1 MKLPQGFQTC
11 NEMTLSA
18 HLLGAVQPDSS
29 LEGSFL
35 FELTTT
41 TGTVLGNSVPG
52 KVSAQGM
59 AAALYSCGE
68 P

>member
-1 MKLPQGFQTC
+1 
-11 NEMTLSA
+11 MTLSA
-18 HLLGAVQPDSS
+18 HPLEAAKPDAS

-41 TGTVLGNSVPG
+41 TSRVLGNSVPE
-52 KVSAQGM
+52 KVRAQGM
-59 AAALYSCGE
+59 ATALYCCGE

>member
-1 MKLPQGFQTC
+1 MKT
-11 NEMTLSA
+11 TLSA
-18 HLLGAVQPDSS
+18 HPLGTVQPDSS

-41 TGTVLGNSVPG
+41 TGTALGNSVPE

-59 AAALYSCGE
+59 AAALYSYGE

>member
-1 MKLPQGFQTC
+1 MKLPQGFQRC

-18 HLLGAVQPDSS
+18 HSLGAVKPDAS

-41 TGTVLGNSVPG
+41 PSRVLGNSVPE
-52 KVSAQGM
+52 KVRAQEM
-59 AAALYSCGE
+59 VTALYCCRE